1 MQNQQLK
8 LNISLSQTTEV
19 VCEACGSNVFTEV
32 LYIRKA
38 PKFLTGSPQDSL
50 IPIGAFA
57 CAKCKHV
64 NQDLRPQEQKS
75 QTND

>member
-19 VCEACGSNVFTEV
+19 VCEACGGDVFTEV
-32 LYIRKA
+32 LFIRKA
-38 PKFLTGSPQDSL
+38 PKFLTGSAQDSL
-50 IPIGAFA
+50 IPIAAFA

-64 NQDLRPQEQKS
+64 NEDLRPKEPKPQS
-75 QTND
+75 ND